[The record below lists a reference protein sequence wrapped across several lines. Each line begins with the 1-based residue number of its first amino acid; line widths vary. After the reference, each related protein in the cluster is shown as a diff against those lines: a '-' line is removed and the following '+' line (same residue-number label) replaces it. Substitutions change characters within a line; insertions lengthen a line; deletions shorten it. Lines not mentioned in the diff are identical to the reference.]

1 MHKRESI
8 VKVRVLN
15 NFSSP
20 KRYFFSIL
28 KLSSSIKSHKFR
40 KIYKILPLNGGKYV
54 LDEGK
59 NRQTTIVIVF
69 LYLET

>member
-1 MHKRESI
+1 MNKRESI

-20 KRYFFSIL
+20 KRYFLSIL
-28 KLSSSIKSHKFR
+28 KLSSFIKSHKFR
-40 KIYKILPLNGGKYV
+40 KIYKILLWNGGKYV

-59 NRQTTIVIVF
+59 NRLTTIVIVF